1 MQNSLT
7 DSTLPSQQSI
17 DLKVQQT
24 NLVPGV
30 DEYDVREIRV
40 YFLEDQKIIKVRKCN
55 PGVEYNYNLYERNIG
70 LRIDNGK
77 LLIGEGVALTAP
89 TQLPHKLRIYK
100 QHAQS
105 FFSHVIDPD
114 AQLEGLTEIAR
125 EIEFVGAGDDRDE
138 CDLGLVG
145 KPRNMYRFRLSAAAI
160 SLRII
165 EGSSGAEMVVSYE
178 KDLQDGLDHLLTTN
192 IVAIN

>member
-7 DSTLPSQQSI
+7 DSSLSTHQSM
-17 DLKVQQT
+17 DLKVQQS
-24 NLVPGV
+24 NLVAGV
-30 DEYDVREIRV
+30 DEYDVREIRI

-55 PGVEYNYNLYERNIG
+55 PGVEYDYDLYERNIG
-70 LRIDNGK
+70 LRIDNGT

-89 TQLPHKLRIYK
+89 TQIPHRLRIYK
-100 QHAQS
+100 QHTQS
-105 FFSHVIDPD
+105 FFTHVIDPD
-114 AQLEGLTEIAR
+114 TQLEGLTEVAR
-125 EIEFVGAGDDRDE
+125 DIEFVGAGDDRDE

-160 SLRII
+160 SLKII
-165 EGSSGAEMVVSYE
+165 EGSSGPELEVSYE
-178 KDLQDGLDHLLTTN
+178 KDLLDGLDHLITTN